1 MRSIFIALVLLSGCA
16 ATNAPI
22 TASGSQVQLRQ
33 MQTREYDATTQDTL
47 RAVVG
52 TLQDLGFVI
61 DKADSELATITATK
75 LQKYEIRMTVTV
87 RERGEER
94 QSVRANARFKDKP
107 ILDGGTYRDFFA
119 ALDRSLFLT
128 HNNVD

>member
-1 MRSIFIALVLLSGCA
+1 
-16 ATNAPI
+16 
-22 TASGSQVQLRQ
+22 
-33 MQTREYDATTQDTL
+33 MQTREYDASTRDTL

-61 DKADSELATITATK
+61 DKADSELATITATT

-94 QSVRANARFKDKP
+94 QAVRANARFKDKP
-107 ILDGGTYRDFFA
+107 ILDGGMYRDFFA

-128 HNNVD
+128 HNDVD